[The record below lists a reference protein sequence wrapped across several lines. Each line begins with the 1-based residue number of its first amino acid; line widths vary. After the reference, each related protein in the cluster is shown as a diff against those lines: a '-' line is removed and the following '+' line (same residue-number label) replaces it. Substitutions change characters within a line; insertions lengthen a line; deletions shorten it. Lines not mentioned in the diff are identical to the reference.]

1 MLFVTLFLEF
11 FASLF
16 RSTDERLT
24 VTSDR
29 INKVLKT
36 CGATQIVVL
45 EKSKAFYRVWHTG
58 VLYKFRLYCI
68 LKRCFILLIHF
79 VELKDFQLF

>member
-45 EKSKAFYRVWHTG
+45 EKSKVFTESGILVFFTNLGYIAF
-58 VLYKFRLYCI
+58 
-68 LKRCFILLIHF
+68 
-79 VELKDFQLF
+79 